1 MRTEFFIAKRY
12 LFSKRKVS
20 FITVIS
26 TISIVG
32 VSIGVAAMIV
42 VLSVFNGFSEKV
54 TSILIGFDPHIRIEA
69 KGNAKFDN
77 YESMLQTIYAND
89 IPNAAPF
96 TMNKGMLATKDVN
109 KVLLIKGV
117 DEKVIEKVSGIKEFT
132 NYGKFDLADKGDF
145 GSIIIGFSLANN
157 LKVFIGDTITI
168 LSPVGLEYSLTQFVD
183 PITKQFIVTGIYDS
197 DNRDYDSKYAYISI
211 ENAQDLFRLNNT
223 VNGIELRSKD
233 INDADNLKLRLQ
245 SQVDTSKF
253 SVMTWY
259 DLHKDFYSILKV
271 ERWAAFILLSLI
283 IAVASF
289 NILGS
294 LTMTVIEKK
303 RDIGILKA
311 MGASDKMITRIFMFE
326 GLVVGMVGVI
336 TGSVL
341 GLGLAL
347 IQIYF
352 KIYKLDTSVYKLEA
366 LPVELRFSDFIYI
379 PLAALLLCFLASLYP
394 AIRAAKQKPV
404 ESIRWE

>member
-89 IPNAAPF
+89 IPNAAPY

-168 LSPVGLEYSLTQFVD
+168 LSPVGLEYSLTQFVE

-211 ENAQDLFRLNNT
+211 ENAQNLFRLNNT

-233 INDADNLKLRLQ
+233 IDDADNLKLRLQ

-253 SVMTWY
+253 NVMTWY
-259 DLHKDFYSILKV
+259 DLHQDFYSILKV

-347 IQIYF
+347 MQIYF

-394 AIRAAKQKPV
+394 ALRAAKQKPV